1 VDEEVTRTEGEF
13 DSRYVQVTRV
23 YETLPGPVVPTKRV
37 NERGD
42 LETINTQTVAPG
54 TQPDPDGLLV
64 TQTQVAQ
71 EEVSKGVKTTATVPS
86 HSQLLIKEKKEGLL
100 GETVTTDN
108 IVDPATNPDNLTT
121 SIVASTVQ
129 QTSKTKAVK
138 RTTTASGPTSLTQK
152 SQDGKLIGDV
162 TITESVVAPNSDPD
176 TVSASVLASEVKQVD
191 SGKAIKKNTVLNSTP
206 TLTGKRKSGGL
217 MGNTRTVETV
227 VPAGTEADTLNTVI
241 LESVVEPINSSISR
255 KATTT
260 QEGPTSLVG
269 GAFKE
274 GLLGETEI
282 TESIVTASSQPD
294 ALSQTVVSSTIE
306 PIDSAK
312 SKKTTITS
320 TNPTSLTSKSRDG
333 KLLGDVTI
341 TELSSE
347 VKQIDRGKAVKR
359 NAVLNS
365 TPTLR
370 GAERRPGLLG
380 STTTTETVVAAGSA
394 ADALTQ
400 SIVASTVEP
409 IDATRSRKVTQ
420 TSSGPTSLA
429 GKEKK
434 EGLLGETTVTR
445 SIVAAGAEPDQLSQS
460 IIASTVTP
468 IDSAKS
474 EKTTVESTGPT
485 SLSGRENKEGLLGQT
500 TITRSIVAAGAQA
513 DALSQSVISS
523 TVTPIDKAK
532 SEKTTVVSSGPTSL
546 AGKKN
551 GPGLLGVQTI
561 TESIV
566 QTGSNPDQLSQSV
579 INSDVTPIDS
589 QKSKKTTTASTGP
602 TSLISRAL
610 SDSPTGA
617 ILATKTNLIVQPN
630 QVPVNNLNTL
640 KYDVNAIDQSKSEAE
655 IVTVDSWPIVHGV
668 EFDELTGIPLPY
680 KETIIPPSEYIGIMS
695 WNNTSYRPLDEY
707 KSLRKSY
714 DVELI
719 QERFKGYLSTIATT
733 TKIQLPDKL
742 ISATAYISRDYSEGK
757 NNVDQNEVGGDSY
770 GYTAGGGY
778 KSSGSISADIYFK
791 IEKGFDGHIN
801 AEEITFFITEGVYRI
816 VNQTRVGE
824 KITLLSI
831 LNDRISG
838 SEIKYWPRIKKTTE
852 NILVFTGGKS
862 KDTSVT
868 TSKDVSINGFA
879 SSTREDE
886 SYDIDANVNSVIIPD
901 TLHKEITVEEEYFG
915 PEIPDDLRV
924 TGGVKPKIIQPTI
937 PDKFPTG
944 RYLLDSSISS
954 YKFGLFKVVALI
966 ADITEDF
973 V

>member
-1 VDEEVTRTEGEF
+1 
-13 DSRYVQVTRV
+13 
-23 YETLPGPVVPTKRV
+23 
-37 NERGD
+37 

-100 GETVTTDN
+100 GETTTTDD
-108 IVDPATNPDNLTT
+108 IVDPSTDPDNLTT

-341 TELSSE
+341 TESIVAPDANPDPNSGVTTGILSSE

-370 GAERRPGLLG
+370 GAETKPGLLG
-380 STTTTETVVAAGSA
+380 NTTTTEIVVAAGSA

-602 TSLISRAL
+602 TSLISRVL

-680 KETIIPPSEYIGIMS
+680 RETIIPPSEYIGIRS
-695 WNNTSYRPLDEY
+695 WNNTSYKPLDEY

-714 DVELI
+714 NVELI
-719 QERFKGYLSTIATT
+719 QQSFKQYSSEIATT

-757 NNVDQNEVGGDSY
+757 NNVDQNDVGGDSY

-778 KSSGSISADIYFK
+778 KSAGSISADIYFK
-791 IEKGFDGHIN
+791 IEKGFEGYIN
-801 AEEITFFITEGVYRI
+801 AEEITLFITEGLYAI
-816 VNQTRVGE
+816 VSETPTSVTFGGP

-838 SEIKYWPRIKKTTE
+838 PEIKYWPRIKKTTE

-862 KDTSVT
+862 KNTSVT
-868 TSKDVSINGFA
+868 TSEDVSINGFA

-886 SYDIDANVNSVIIPD
+886 SYEIDANVNSVIIPD
-901 TLHKEITVEEEYFG
+901 TLHEAITVEEEYFG
-915 PEIPDDLRV
+915 PVIPSDLKV
-924 TGGVKPKIIQPTI
+924 TGGVKPKVIQPTI
-937 PDKFPTG
+937 PAKFPTG